1 MVSSAAV
8 PRRVPSRLVQ
18 GLVLAVVL
26 AAATGLRLHHLGT
39 ESLWLDEAFSVQ
51 IAKTDAHRIVVAT
64 TDDVHPPLYYLLL
77 EAWLRVAGTS
87 DASARLLSVLFSLG
101 VIVAG
106 WAMARRLAGPRVALF
121 AAATLAVLPI
131 QIEFAQ
137 EARMYALFTLLAT
150 LAMYGFTA
158 LIERW
163 RAWPFVLFTLST
175 TALLYTHI
183 YAVFIL
189 AAEAGVLAWLW
200 WRDRQTASRALRP
213 WGLGLGLAF
222 IGFAWW
228 IPIVVAQ
235 MQRTRDA
242 FWIARPLWIAV
253 LQPLYSYAYAV
264 PLAVIAGREDDWVA
278 WLYSY
283 AYAMPLAVALTTL
296 AVAGFV
302 AIGRRRAA
310 AALPIARPVLLA
322 WFVAPI
328 VLPFLWSEIATPIFL
343 PKYTIAASVPFA
355 IAVAVGIDVIP
366 GRWWWR
372 AAAAA
377 VVVALAAASL
387 AHYYGVRRKDDW
399 RSAAAAL
406 QGAARPGDVV
416 LFYPGYN
423 EIAFDRYLTR
433 HDLRERPLPLYTT
446 TDADPVTVARLVKGS
461 LGTAPRVWFVILR
474 GEGLKAQML
483 AELRR
488 WRHEASASQWTHVE
502 VHLFTTAP

>member
-1 MVSSAAV
+1 VRRAARRTYNPAVSRAV
-8 PRRVPSRLVQ
+8 ASRPPSRVTQ
-18 GLVLAVVL
+18 AVVL
-26 AAATGLRLHHLGT
+26 AIVLVAATGLRLHHLGT

-51 IAKTDAHRIVVAT
+51 IAQTDAHRIVVAT

-77 EAWLRVAGTS
+77 EAWLPIAGTS
-87 DASARLLSVLFSLG
+87 DADARLLSVLFSLG
-101 VIVAG
+101 IVVAG
-106 WAMARRLAGPRVALF
+106 WAMARHLAGPRVALF
-121 AAATLAVLPI
+121 AAATLAILPI

-150 LAMYGFTA
+150 LAMHGFTA
-158 LIERW
+158 LLERW
-163 RAWPFVLFTLST
+163 RPWPFVVFTLAT

-200 WRDRQTASRALRP
+200 WRDRPAASRALRP
-213 WGLGLGLAF
+213 WVLGVGLAF

-228 IPIVVAQ
+228 IPVVVAQ
-235 MQRTRDA
+235 MQRTHDD

-253 LQPLYSYAYAV
+253 LEPLYSYAHAV
-264 PLAVIAGREDDWVA
+264 
-278 WLYSY
+278 
-283 AYAMPLAVALTTL
+283 PLAVALTVL
-296 AVAGFV
+296 AVVGFA
-302 AIGRRRAA
+302 AIGRRTAPAA
-310 AALPIARPVLLA
+310 PLARPVLLA

-355 IAVAVGIDVIP
+355 ITVAVGLDAIP

-372 AAAAA
+372 AAAAV

-406 QGAARPGDVV
+406 QAAAQPGDVV

-446 TDADPVTVARLVKGS
+446 TADAVTVARLIKGS

-488 WRHEASASQWTHVE
+488 WRHDASSRQWTHVE
-502 VHLFTTAP
+502 VHLFTNAP